1 MHEIAFSDYKWEP
14 LSDSMINRIIASHN
28 LTLLMNQFLIKR
40 SLGEKSLSNDPKYA
54 GLYES
59 NGRVSKKLKVL
70 SEERKN
76 EIKTIYKAEFE
87 KITKQS
93 EEYIAQIKAR
103 KGAIVAYIP
112 TTSRKNPQSK
122 YWNGHG
128 GKGGTIKDSKKDNEE
143 LRKEQSGK

>member
-93 EEYIAQIKAR
+93 EEYIIAQIKAR
-103 KGAIVAYIP
+103 KGATVAYIP
-112 TTSRKNPQSK
+112 TTSRKNPMSK
-122 YWNGHG
+122 YWSGHS
-128 GKGGTIKDSKKDNEE
+128 GKGGTIKDAKKDNEE
-143 LRKEQSGK
+143 LRKKQ

>member
-59 NGRVSKKLKVL
+59 NGRVSKKLKAL

-76 EIKTIYKAEFE
+76 KIEAIYKAEFE

-93 EEYIAQIKAR
+93 EEYIAQIKAK
-103 KGAIVAYIP
+103 KGSTVAYIP

-122 YWNGHG
+122 YWSGHG
-128 GKGGTIKDSKKDNEE
+128 GKGVQLKMLKKIMKN
-143 LRKEQSGK
+143 

>member
-1 MHEIAFSDYKWEP
+1 
-14 LSDSMINRIIASHN
+14 MINKIIASYN

-40 SLGEKSLSNDPKYA
+40 SLGEKNNMSSLIMYGAKSFSNDSKYA

-59 NGRVSKKLKVL
+59 NGRVSKKLKAL

-76 EIKTIYKAEFE
+76 KIEAIYKAEFE

-93 EEYIAQIKAR
+93 EEYIIAQIKAR
-103 KGAIVAYIP
+103 KGSTVAYIP

-122 YWNGHG
+122 YWSGHG
-128 GKGGTIKDSKKDNEE
+128 GKGGTIKDAKKDNEE
-143 LRKEQSGK
+143 LRKK

>member
-59 NGRVSKKLKVL
+59 NGRVSKKLKEL

-76 EIKTIYKAEFE
+76 KIEAIYKAEFE

-93 EEYIAQIKAR
+93 EEYVAQIKAR

-112 TTSRKNPQSK
+112 TTSRKNPMSK

-128 GKGGTIKDSKKDNEE
+128 GKGGTIKDAKKDNEE
-143 LRKEQSGK
+143 LRKKQ

>member
-59 NGRVSKKLKVL
+59 NGRVSKKLKAL

-76 EIKTIYKAEFE
+76 KIESIYKAEFE

-93 EEYIAQIKAR
+93 EEYIAQIKAK
-103 KGAIVAYIP
+103 KGSTVAYIP

-122 YWNGHG
+122 YWSGHG
-128 GKGGTIKDSKKDNEE
+128 GKGVQLKMLKKIMKN
-143 LRKEQSGK
+143 

>member
-59 NGRVSKKLKVL
+59 NGRVSKKLKEL

-76 EIKTIYKAEFE
+76 KIEAIYKDEFE

-103 KGAIVAYIP
+103 KGATVAYIP

-122 YWNGHG
+122 YWSGHS
-128 GKGGTIKDSKKDNEE
+128 GKGGTIEDAKKDNEE
-143 LRKEQSGK
+143 LRKKQ